1 MGAQLTTVV
10 PELESGSASETSYGH
25 GCLEEQFATTPRS
38 TVSECGYHNFYS
50 RPPQSMFNGGTQLT
64 TVVLELAS
72 GSTSEESYGHG
83 YLEKQFATTPKST
96 ILEYRYHNFY
106 SRPPELIFDGKAQLT
121 TVVLELASSSTSK
134 KSYGH
139 GYLEKQFATTP
150 KSTISEYG
158 CHSFHSRPPEL
169 IFDGKAQL
177 TTVVPELASGS
188 ASETSYDHGCL
199 EEQFTT
205 TPRYTVSECGYHNFY
220 SRPPESIFDGGAQLT
235 TVVLELA
242 SGSTSEKSY
251 GHGYLEKQF
260 ATTPKSTILKYG
272 YHNFYSRPPELI
284 FDGKAQL
291 TTVVLDLTSSST
303 SGKSYGHGYL
313 EKQFATTPTS

>member
-50 RPPQSMFNGGTQLT
+50 RPP
-64 TVVLELAS
+64 
-72 GSTSEESYGHG
+72 
-83 YLEKQFATTPKST
+83 
-96 ILEYRYHNFY
+96 
-106 SRPPELIFDGKAQLT
+106 
-121 TVVLELASSSTSK
+121 
-134 KSYGH
+134 
-139 GYLEKQFATTP
+139 
-150 KSTISEYG
+150 
-158 CHSFHSRPPEL
+158 
-169 IFDGKAQL
+169 
-177 TTVVPELASGS
+177 
-188 ASETSYDHGCL
+188 
-199 EEQFTT
+199 
-205 TPRYTVSECGYHNFY
+205 
-220 SRPPESIFDGGAQLT
+220 ESIFDGGAQLT

-260 ATTPKSTILKYG
+260 AATPESTISGYGYHNFYSRPPKLIFDGKAQLTTVVPELASGSASEESYGHGCLEEQFATTPKSTVSKCG

-291 TTVVLDLTSSST
+291 TTVMLELASGST
-303 SGKSYGHGYL
+303 SEKSYGHGYL
-313 EKQFATTPTS
+313 EKQFATTP

>member
-25 GCLEEQFATTPRS
+25 GCLEKQFATTPRS
-38 TVSECGYHNFYS
+38 TILKYGYHNFYS

-106 SRPPELIFDGKAQLT
+106 SRPPELIFDGRAQLT
-121 TVVLELASSSTSK
+121 TVVLELASGSSSE
-134 KSYGH
+134 KSYG
-139 GYLEKQFATTP
+139 
-150 KSTISEYG
+150 
-158 CHSFHSRPPEL
+158 
-169 IFDGKAQL
+169 
-177 TTVVPELASGS
+177 
-188 ASETSYDHGCL
+188 HGCL
-199 EEQFTT
+199 EEQFAT
-205 TPRYTVSECGYHNFY
+205 TPRSTVSKYGYHNFY

-260 ATTPKSTILKYG
+260 ATTPKSTISEY
-272 YHNFYSRPPELI
+272 
-284 FDGKAQL
+284 
-291 TTVVLDLTSSST
+291 
-303 SGKSYGHGYL
+303 
-313 EKQFATTPTS
+313 